1 MQLHCPRAHPLF
13 VLTRRHFW
21 HFQLQTVPKY
31 LPPAALSVRYQRKF
45 LPLRPVPS
53 LSVQTLPHCP
63 HLHRWP
69 ERPVLS
75 AGQSLWQ
82 IGQTHQQHRQR
93 APPGAVT
100 LPQPLQ
106 TTLSRLYSALLTV
119 RPVRRV
125 PDPSL
130 PPGTALLCGLPFP
143 QNVSSPP
150 DEGPHPLAHRETH
163 SGYPAYRSGPRKCH
177 RPLREENL
185 PATVTH
191 CNNPAQPQCCS
202 DRPLL

>member
-1 MQLHCPRAHPLF
+1 MRLHYQHALPLF
-13 VLTRRHFW
+13 VLMKRHFR

-31 LPPAALSVRYQRKF
+31 LPPAALSVPYQRQF

-63 HLHRWP
+63 HLHCWP

-75 AGQSLWQ
+75 AGQNLWQ
-82 IGQTHQQHRQR
+82 IGKTHQQHRQR
-93 APPGAVT
+93 APPAAVT

-106 TTLSRLYSALLTV
+106 TTLPHHCSALLTV

-130 PPGTALLCGLPFP
+130 PPGTTLLCGLPFP
-143 QNVSSPP
+143 QSVSSPP
-150 DEGPHPLAHRETH
+150 DEDPHPSAHRGTH
-163 SGYPAYRSGPRKCH
+163 SGYPAHRSGPRKC
-177 RPLREENL
+177 RQQVREENL

-191 CNNPAQPQCCS
+191 CNSPAQPQCCS
-202 DRPLL
+202 DRQCL

>member
-1 MQLHCPRAHPLF
+1 MRLHYQHAPPLF
-13 VLTRRHFW
+13 VLMKRHFR
-21 HFQLQTVPKY
+21 HFQLQTVPKH
-31 LPPAALSVRYQRKF
+31 LPPAALSVPYQRQF

-53 LSVQTLPHCP
+53 LPVQTLRHCP

-69 ERPVLS
+69 EHPALS
-75 AGQSLWQ
+75 VGHYLQQTGQN
-82 IGQTHQQHRQR
+82 HQQHLQTVQ
-93 APPGAVT
+93 PGAVT

-106 TTLSRLYSALLTV
+106 TTLPHHCSVLLTV

-125 PDPSL
+125 PDPF
-130 PPGTALLCGLPFP
+130 LLHRSNPLRGLPFP

-150 DEGPHPLAHRETH
+150 DAGLHPLAHRETH
-163 SGYPAYRSGPRKCH
+163 SGYPAHRSGPHKYR

-185 PATVTH
+185 PAKVTH